1 MKYEISP
8 VLSGKRTLPN
18 KCSIQARQCWDIA
31 RSNAPSEQCPKVPK
45 TTDRYT
51 LGPGIWSRC
60 RKLSPE
66 ESLHWSSPTIWP
78 AMLCHWTASN
88 IVAKD
93 LQNVLQHHCHL
104 TTGKEEHMGFRPPP
118 TSNMAKCN
126 DVLRMLI

>member
-8 VLSGKRTLPN
+8 VLSGERTFQTSVVSKPVSAGTLPGRMHHP
-18 KCSIQARQCWDIA
+18 AV
-31 RSNAPSEQCPKVPK
+31 PKLVPK

-51 LGPGIWSRC
+51 LGPGNWSRC

-104 TTGKEEHMGFRPPP
+104 TTRKEDRMGFRPPP